1 MCPSR
6 KKTKLFLSEKD
17 SFDVKRR
24 LPEAETEQRSRPLSA
39 LATSRSC
46 ILRATNR
53 RSWPSDTVLSNLLRD
68 CRVVVVVSTKE
79 LSRWKKVESFSNNCS
94 GEMNFFLILQK
105 ESRVGAERRRLLSEK
120 LQRKGIIKW
129 INGILEREK
138 AKWPSGEGGE
148 EKC

>member
-1 MCPSR
+1 MCKESFCVFHHDTKMCASR

-94 GEMNFFLILQK
+94 GEMNFFLFYRKKVEWGQRD
-105 ESRVGAERRRLLSEK
+105 EGSFRRNCRGRGLL
-120 LQRKGIIKW
+120 
-129 INGILEREK
+129 NG
-138 AKWPSGEGGE
+138 
-148 EKC
+148 